1 MRWRPLHSY
10 HGGARIKANRKIG
23 MEGENMQQDPNLG
36 GERER
41 VPEEHPGASTQTMS
55 AQDERT
61 WSVIAHL
68 SVLLALVGLMPF
80 GALLVWLLYKDRS
93 RKVRFHA
100 LQALWYQIAWIVIF
114 IAYTLVSLILS
125 IVTLGIAAIVL
136 VPLGFVLAIVPL
148 ADGCYAAYRVSK
160 GVEYRYPYIADRI
173 EGPRGVV

>member
-1 MRWRPLHSY
+1 
-10 HGGARIKANRKIG
+10 
-23 MEGENMQQDPNLG
+23 MQQDPNLG
-36 GERER
+36 DERETVSEGQSR
-41 VPEEHPGASTQTMS
+41 ASAGTMS

-100 LQALWYQIAWIVIF
+100 LQALWYQIAWIVILV
-114 IAYTLVSLILS
+114 AYTLVSAVLSLI
-125 IVTLGIAAIVL
+125 IIGIFMFFLLPILALI
-136 VPLGFVLAIVPL
+136 PLIH
-148 ADGCYAAYRVSK
+148 GCYAAYQVSQ

-173 EGPRGVV
+173 DGPRSLV